1 MEEALVCVSRRVTV
15 AHEPQRTAEEIL
27 RSAFELLLRDSVS
40 ELSDAPSGLRRP
52 QQERSKRSKPHV
64 LEEVLR

>member
-27 RSAFELLLRDSVS
+27 RSAFELLLRESVS
-40 ELSDAPSGLRRP
+40 ELSDAHSVQSRL
-52 QQERSKRSKPHV
+52 QQERSNPHV

>member
-1 MEEALVCVSRRVTV
+1 MEEALVGVSRRVTV

-27 RSAFELLLRDSVS
+27 RSAFELLLRESAS
-40 ELSDAPSGLRRP
+40 SLSDAPGVQSRP
-52 QQERSKRSKPHV
+52 QQDRSKPHV